1 VSEQKRKKKTWPI
14 TPIGKPRMTR
24 RDKWA
29 KRPAV
34 MRYWAFCEEVR
45 ARGMTIPEAG
55 ARIEF
60 HIPMPKSWSKKKR
73 KLMNGKPHQQKPD
86 LDNIIKGCM
95 DSVYSEDCTVHE
107 IYAKKVW
114 AETGAIVIEEVLDGK
129 TS

>member
-1 VSEQKRKKKTWPI
+1 
-14 TPIGKPRMTR
+14 
-24 RDKWA
+24 
-29 KRPAV
+29 
-34 MRYWAFCEEVR
+34 
-45 ARGMTIPEAG
+45 MTIPEAG

-73 KLMNGKPHQQKPD
+73 RLMNGKPHQQKPD

-114 AETGAIVIEEVLDGK
+114 AETGAIVIEETITEGGDCGDKEEKYNQENTL
-129 TS
+129 